1 MKILLFLF
9 AFSLSFGTPYILSG
23 QNSIEQNPSS
33 FFKFDSGSLVYTH
46 DEKGNRLPDFSFVG
60 YHSGE
65 KPLPNVAVQ
74 MTLNPI
80 VGDNTL
86 QIQEALDQVAKLPL
100 DDNGHRGAL
109 LLKKGVYNIA
119 GTISIKQSGIVLK
132 GEGDDENGTVLVA
145 TGYGDQ
151 KYKRNF
157 FEVGTTDKI
166 KLDAS
171 SFQEI
176 TDNYV
181 PIGTHSFS
189 IKSIEKYK
197 VGDRIVVYRPST
209 KSWITAIGCDTI
221 APRWAEIRNI
231 DWVQNTNN
239 KKSGFYYKRV
249 GYDTPYSILQKK
261 DETWEDFQ
269 SRIPLSDDGKSFDF
283 TKQWEPGD
291 YDLYFERKITNIQG
305 DKITIDA
312 PIVHAMES
320 EFGGG
325 GIYHFTTLN
334 RIGEV
339 GIENLRLI
347 SEFGEPTKDNPYGS
361 SKEQTTSEQH
371 AWNGIVL
378 NENTENTWIRNVTG
392 NYFGWSLIS
401 AKGKKATIQDC
412 VNLGHASEITGGRR
426 YPFMINGQ
434 LNLVQRCVTFEG
446 RHEFVNQEKT
456 LGPNVFV
463 DCIGFQ
469 SKSNAGPH
477 HRYAVGNLYDN
488 ITSEKP
494 MESRYRG
501 NSGTGHGWAGTQT
514 CFYNCVAPEF
524 LVEAPLSGISWVIG
538 SSDNSYKK
546 VHPKSLYYQQVQDRL
561 GSEVLKYLVSEE
573 QLNAMGSY
581 PWLKDRLHK
590 EDAKFQ
596 RLFP

>member
-9 AFSLSFGTPYILSG
+9 AFSFSFGTPYILSG

-157 FEVGTTDKI
+157 FEVGNTDKI

-181 PIGTHSFS
+181 PIGKHSFS

-209 KSWITAIGCDTI
+209 KSWIRAIGCDTI

-231 DWVQNTNN
+231 D
-239 KKSGFYYKRV
+239 
-249 GYDTPYSILQKK
+249 
-261 DETWEDFQ
+261 
-269 SRIPLSDDGKSFDF
+269 
-283 TKQWEPGD
+283 
-291 YDLYFERKITNIQG
+291 
-305 DKITIDA
+305 
-312 PIVHAMES
+312 
-320 EFGGG
+320 
-325 GIYHFTTLN
+325 
-334 RIGEV
+334 
-339 GIENLRLI
+339 
-347 SEFGEPTKDNPYGS
+347 
-361 SKEQTTSEQH
+361 
-371 AWNGIVL
+371 
-378 NENTENTWIRNVTG
+378 
-392 NYFGWSLIS
+392 
-401 AKGKKATIQDC
+401 
-412 VNLGHASEITGGRR
+412 
-426 YPFMINGQ
+426 
-434 LNLVQRCVTFEG
+434 
-446 RHEFVNQEKT
+446 
-456 LGPNVFV
+456 
-463 DCIGFQ
+463 
-469 SKSNAGPH
+469 
-477 HRYAVGNLYDN
+477 
-488 ITSEKP
+488 
-494 MESRYRG
+494 
-501 NSGTGHGWAGTQT
+501 
-514 CFYNCVAPEF
+514 
-524 LVEAPLSGISWVIG
+524 
-538 SSDNSYKK
+538 
-546 VHPKSLYYQQVQDRL
+546 
-561 GSEVLKYLVSEE
+561 
-573 QLNAMGSY
+573 
-581 PWLKDRLHK
+581 
-590 EDAKFQ
+590 
-596 RLFP
+596 